1 MIALVKCK
9 ILFSSQFEI
18 TSVALFWLN
27 ERLISIFVLHAQHP
41 SICWIRAPL
50 LFSLMFWYWI
60 DSTSHLHHAIMKVMG
75 VISVIYKGT
84 RNWEENS
91 WETAQSQHN
100 AVTFIK
106 LPLSK
111 NLSVCWNI
119 KCLYCQICPCV
130 PISYIWFFPLFGDW
144 MQWLSFYSRTPSLQS
159 PYNLSLARTQKRIGF
174 LGLWVFPKRSLT
186 NILYMLMWP
195 GFLILQQAVMLCTP
209 VSSIYSKTT
218 A

>member
-1 MIALVKCK
+1 
-9 ILFSSQFEI
+9 
-18 TSVALFWLN
+18 
-27 ERLISIFVLHAQHP
+27 
-41 SICWIRAPL
+41 
-50 LFSLMFWYWI
+50 
-60 DSTSHLHHAIMKVMG
+60 MKVMG

-84 RNWEENS
+84 QNCEENS

-111 NLSVCWNI
+111 NPSVCWNI
-119 KCLYCQICPCV
+119 KYLYCQICPCV
-130 PISYIWFFPLFGDW
+130 PISYIWFFPLFEDW
-144 MQWLSFYSRTPSLQS
+144 MHWLSFYSRTPSLQR
-159 PYNLSLARTQKRIGF
+159 PYNLSLARTQKQIGF
-174 LGLWVFPKRSLT
+174 LGLWVFPERSLT

-195 GFLILQQAVMLCTP
+195 GLLILQQAVMLCTL

>member
-1 MIALVKCK
+1 M
-9 ILFSSQFEI
+9 Q
-18 TSVALFWLN
+18 N
-27 ERLISIFVLHAQHP
+27 
-41 SICWIRAPL
+41 PL
-50 LFSLMFWYWI
+50 LIAIWNHISGSFLTEWTSDLYLCSSRTASQHLLNKSSSFVFINVFWYWI

-84 RNWEENS
+84 RNWKENS

-159 PYNLSLARTQKRIGF
+159 PYNLSLARTQKQIGF

-195 GFLILQQAVMLCTP
+195 GLLILQQAVMLCTP